1 FGLGRGWRLEEWEKE
16 WGRIAVPAE
25 EQCRNLV
32 GQRTNGIDA
41 SIRLCQIVVVTCI
54 LCSCTCFDCCCTC
67 SKPPFALA
75 HDLDLPHQQRAADFL
90 IRSPPGMC
98 ENGGGFVGAGD
109 AAAMCRLAGGGGP
122 SGPGGGKKL
131 PEEHIKRPMNA
142 FMVWSRL
149 QRRKIAQD
157 NPKMHNSEI
166 SKRLGAEW
174 KLLSENEKRPFI
186 DEAKRLRA
194 MHMKEHPDY
203 KYRPRRKPKTLRKEG
218 YPYTMPYQSVP
229 IDALRAGMV
238 AGQVGSYYSPAAAY
252 GSLSMAAAAAAQTS
266 IQAQAQVVSSMD
278 AMKYSMEAADKYR
291 PYMPPTS
298 LTMPMY
304 SPDAK
309 YLDTQPKNYGYLDPA
324 FTKAYFESSKLYMES
339 SKAYAAGDRY
349 SPLDLGK
356 FYAGDQGSTRAASQ
370 SPEEGIKVECSE
382 PSSPTPPTP
391 AGPSPGGAGALPCYY
406 QTPSSL
412 LPAVHHQ
419 AYQQYHHQSSPSP
432 VSAPVAPE
440 FRRPLTVIF

>member
-1 FGLGRGWRLEEWEKE
+1 MENFEDSLWDS
-16 WGRIAVPAE
+16 
-25 EQCRNLV
+25 LV
-32 GQRTNGIDA
+32 DTYCAPG
-41 SIRLCQIVVVTCI
+41 
-54 LCSCTCFDCCCTC
+54 
-67 SKPPFALA
+67 P
-75 HDLDLPHQQRAADFL
+75 
-90 IRSPPGMC
+90 PPGMC
-98 ENGGGFVGAGD
+98 ENGGAFVGSGAD
-109 AAAMCRLAGGGGP
+109 TAAAMCRLAGGGG
-122 SGPGGGKKL
+122 GVGGGGVGKKMS

-238 AGQVGSYYSPAAAY
+238 AGQVGSYYGPAAAY

-339 SKAYAAGDRY
+339 SKAYAAGGDRY

-356 FYAGDQGSTRAASQ
+356 LYAGDQGTARATSQ
-370 SPEEGIKVECSE
+370 SPEQGIKVEPSSA
-382 PSSPTPPTP
+382 SSPTPST
-391 AGPSPGGAGALPCYY
+391 AQASSPGAPLPCYY
-406 QTPSSL
+406 QSPSGL

-419 AYQQYHHQSSPSP
+419 AYQQYHHQTSPSP